1 MKKILRDN
9 KGSISALVVISV
21 LLYSIVLTTAFMKAS
36 GKRRIQIQSQILAKE
51 TYEKQ
56 LDNLDEIRDE
66 INGGSSG
73 YVKKNT
79 EVTYPDGKVWIPE
92 GFRISKDS
100 ASTVQGGVVIE
111 DKDGNQFV
119 WVPVATLADYKRTA
133 YSRQVA
139 TEETDTATNSIKINY
154 NSSNSSYFTEALPED
169 EKASVERYKGFYI
182 GRYEAGDKENT
193 EAKKLRSS
201 NDVTKTV
208 TIKANQAPYNNVTR
222 TQAISLAE
230 GFATKQ
236 GYKAKTKLVSSY
248 AWDTTIEFLQKVN
261 SDYGN
266 SSEEGNYTD
275 TTFSYTDITGASK
288 TKKKNS
294 SVLIPTG
301 QTTPVCNIYDMGGN
315 VVEWTTEFYSHTY
328 YTCAY
333 RGGSCDRRFDSDPAG
348 YRMYNSDYGGDYNGF
363 RIALFLTEVPEVAT
377 AETAPYFPDNTFTKK
392 EGTIDTGLVI
402 QDASGNEYVW
412 VVVPKSLYNNTV
424 YNLNNAKKP
433 SSSTDYANIEYCLQQ
448 YTATYKIDGWS
459 DTHAGDTAN
468 VGWLTSDEYTELK
481 NSMLKSVYENGG
493 FYVGRY
499 EAGID
504 TTTGTNRTSEGPTNS
519 DGKYTIE
526 GMPTPVT
533 KADAYPYTYVTR
545 TQAQNLARNVNS
557 GTKTSSLMF
566 GVQWDLVL
574 AFMSKDTAKII
585 STDDLTSNSTKIGN
599 YSNATFQLSQTGK
612 YATSSY
618 GTLSSTWNPS
628 TTATT
633 NFVDSSRNK
642 LAESGGNGILVTTGT
657 SEKNK
662 VMNIYDIAGNVCEWT
677 LELTSYTGIP
687 CAVRGG
693 DYFGVGSS
701 GPAAL
706 RGFEDADRSDLRF
719 GFRVSLF

>member
-1 MKKILRDN
+1 MLKNKKGITLV
-9 KGSISALVVISV
+9 ALVVTIVV
-21 LLYSIVLTTAFMKAS
+21 LL
-36 GKRRIQIQSQILAKE
+36 ILAGVSINLVLGNNGIIAKAKDAE
-51 TYEKQ
+51 TKSAEASQNDLIGMNELAQQ
-56 LDNLDEIRDE
+56 LEE
-66 INGGSSG
+66 QINGSTGSGSG
-73 YVKKNT
+73 NGGAGGSGAGT
-79 EVTYPDGKVWIPE
+79 KVPAE
-92 GFRISKDS
+92 
-100 ASTVQGGVVIE
+100 
-111 DKDGNQFV
+111 
-119 WVPVATLADYKRTA
+119 
-133 YSRQVA
+133 A
-139 TEETDTATNSIKINY
+139 TE
-154 NSSNSSYFTEALPED
+154 
-169 EKASVERYKGFYI
+169 
-182 GRYEAGDKENT
+182 
-193 EAKKLRSS
+193 
-201 NDVTKTV
+201 
-208 TIKANQAPYNNVTR
+208 
-222 TQAISLAE
+222 
-230 GFATKQ
+230 
-236 GYKAKTKLVSSY
+236 
-248 AWDTTIEFLQKVN
+248 
-261 SDYGN
+261 
-266 SSEEGNYTD
+266 
-275 TTFSYTDITGASK
+275 
-288 TKKKNS
+288 
-294 SVLIPTG
+294 
-301 QTTPVCNIYDMGGN
+301 
-315 VVEWTTEFYSHTY
+315 
-328 YTCAY
+328 
-333 RGGSCDRRFDSDPAG
+333 
-348 YRMYNSDYGGDYNGF
+348 
-363 RIALFLTEVPEVAT
+363 
-377 AETAPYFPDNTFTKK
+377 ETAPYFPDNTFTKK

-412 VVVPKSLYNNTV
+412 VVVPKSLYNNTA
-424 YNLNNAKKP
+424 YNSNNAKKP

-448 YTATYKIDGWS
+448 YTATYRKGTRYS
-459 DTHAGDTAN
+459 DVYYADDKN
-468 VGWLTSDEYTELK
+468 VGWFADEAAYNNLK

-499 EAGID
+499 EAGI
-504 TTTGTNRTSEGPTNS
+504 GTYRKSKSATNS